1 MLIMSKV
8 CIVGASNIK
17 HISLISLYTR
27 YLNEHSIPY
36 DIIYLDRY
44 GIEEQTTAQNQYC
57 FRANM
62 RIGKIKKLWTFW
74 RFRHFVIDR
83 LKCKDYDLV
92 ITWQAT
98 TAYLLC
104 GFLGRKYRGKF
115 VMNIRDYIMENNP
128 FVRALLK
135 RQLKQAAMVTISSE
149 GFLEFLPD
157 ADYVRVN
164 SINEELLADVVPAT
178 QEAAESY
185 KIGFVG
191 NCRFF
196 SESYKLIHALG
207 NDPRFE
213 LWYCGTNSDV
223 LKNYAAENSI
233 HNVHTIA
240 GFAKEETLQIMS
252 AFHMVNSA
260 FGNDALDNRT
270 LMPIRLYTA
279 LAMHLPILANEGT
292 QLAKE
297 VMAGHIGFVVDN
309 YADLAESLYN
319 YLKTLDHNQHT
330 ENCERYLHN
339 ARQENRIFYEKLA
352 QLTGVGK

>member
-1 MLIMSKV
+1 MGKI

-17 HISLISLYTR
+17 HISLISLYTK
-27 YLNEHSIPY
+27 YLDEHNIPY

-44 GIEEQTTAQNQYC
+44 GVQEQTTAQNQFC

-62 RIGKIKKLWTFW
+62 RVGKIKKLLTFW
-74 RFRHFVIDR
+74 KFRRFAISK
-83 LKCKDYDLV
+83 LKSENYDLV

-104 GFLGRKYRGKF
+104 GFLKRRYCGKF
-115 VMNIRDYIMENNP
+115 VMNIRDYIIENNP
-128 FVRALLK
+128 LVRSLLK
-135 RQLKQAAMVTISSE
+135 RQLKQTAMVTISSE
-149 GFLEFLPD
+149 GFLEFLPE

-164 SINEELLADVVPAT
+164 SINEELLADVVPVNP
-178 QEAAESY
+178 EAVEPY

-196 SESYKLIHALG
+196 SESYKLIDALA

-223 LKNYAAENSI
+223 LKAYAQEKNI
-233 HNVHTIA
+233 TNVRTIP
-240 GFAKEETLQIMS
+240 GFDQKDTLSIMS
-252 AFHMVNSA
+252 GFHMVNSA

-279 LAMHLPILANEGT
+279 LAMHLPMLVNEGT

-297 VMAGHIGFVVDN
+297 VTKGQVGFVIGD
-309 YADLAESLYN
+309 YANMKESLYD
-319 YLKTLDHNQHT
+319 YLKNLDRKQLAEYCDLYLQH
-330 ENCERYLHN
+330 
-339 ARQENRIFYEKLA
+339 ARQENQVFYEKLA
-352 QLTGVGK
+352 QLIGAGK